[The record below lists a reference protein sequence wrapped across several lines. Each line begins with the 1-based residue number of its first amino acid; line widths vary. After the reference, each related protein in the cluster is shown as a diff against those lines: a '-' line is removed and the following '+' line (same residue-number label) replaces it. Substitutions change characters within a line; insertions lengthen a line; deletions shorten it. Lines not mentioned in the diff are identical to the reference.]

1 MFSHLAFSNLLLPQ
15 HSRKHL
21 SLKPIDIHIPS
32 LRQLHEAL
40 VVVSKVK
47 KIHDLTKL
55 RHQFLNIKLFNYDQ
69 S

>member
-40 VVVSKVK
+40 VVVS
-47 KIHDLTKL
+47 
-55 RHQFLNIKLFNYDQ
+55 